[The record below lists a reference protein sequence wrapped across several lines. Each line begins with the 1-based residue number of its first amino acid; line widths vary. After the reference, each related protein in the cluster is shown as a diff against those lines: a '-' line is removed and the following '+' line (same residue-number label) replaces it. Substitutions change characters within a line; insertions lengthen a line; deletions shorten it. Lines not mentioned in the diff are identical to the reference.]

1 MRTLL
6 SACCSLDDF
15 DRSPVAACRRA
26 RGNASSASVP
36 VRRIRAE
43 PRRAAHTH
51 AQQAA
56 RGRPRRM
63 CLPDDGVLALSR
75 SSAGQGQGM
84 PEARPRA
91 CALSGSSPP
100 SPSSVVCSAAS
111 RRQPP
116 TPPAASRPPPAA
128 RRCRCRRRRRRRR
141 RCSPPPM
148 PLPMPLSPCRRAAV
162 ARVPRLV
169 TSATTLRVGNSLS
182 PLNCLGRSSPSS
194 PPRRRWAP
202 PSGQGHRQPLPPC
215 RRAAVAPVG
224 CGVYTSKRPRSP
236 ASQMHPYSIFVDRDR
251 YCAQDIAAMT

>member
-1 MRTLL
+1 MH
-6 SACCSLDDF
+6 
-15 DRSPVAACRRA
+15 RA
-26 RGNASSASVP
+26 
-36 VRRIRAE
+36 
-43 PRRAAHTH
+43 PRFPYAGFA
-51 AQQAA
+51 
-56 RGRPRRM
+56 P
-63 CLPDDGVLALSR
+63 SR
-75 SSAGQGQGM
+75 
-84 PEARPRA
+84 ARPRTRTHIRRLEDGLGL
-91 CALSGSSPP
+91 CAFRMMVSSLCLVPARGKGKGCPRPVRVRVRHPDRHRHRPPP
-100 SPSSVVCSAAS
+100 SCAPTVPSAS
-111 RRQPP
+111 PP

-148 PLPMPLSPCRRAAV
+148 PVPMPPAAVAVLPRRRAAV
-162 ARVPRLV
+162 ARVTRLA

-236 ASQMHPYSIFVDRDR
+236 ASMPASQMHPYSIFVDRDR
-251 YCAQDIAAMT
+251 GVQCAQDIGHSVL